1 MLDTV
6 GERLKFARERVKLK
20 QKEVC
25 EYVEIPK
32 IQTLSAYERGVN
44 SPPIETLKKLSRLY
58 HVSIDWIVCG
68 EEFQEVAEPGTA
80 ALVENLFNAANGLGL
95 DIGPETD
102 YNGEPTGKYVVWLEN
117 DKLTGFNSLIGD
129 LIRLH
134 DLREMLDGDD
144 YRTLVQKRIK
154 ARAIES
160 NNFEPV
166 PPELQTEPRN
176 FFQEIMDD
184 NVDLPF

>member
-6 GERLKFARERVKLK
+6 GERLKYARERVKLK

-25 EYVEIPK
+25 ESVDIPK

-44 SPPIETLKKLSRLY
+44 SPPIEVLKRLSRLY

-68 EEFQEVAEPGTA
+68 EEFRETTKLGTA
-80 ALVENLFNAANGLGL
+80 DLIENLFNAANRLGL
-95 DIGPETD
+95 DIGPELNWD
-102 YNGEPTGKYVVWLEN
+102 NEPTGEYVVWLKN
-117 DKLTGFNSLIGD
+117 DTLRGFNSLIGD

-134 DLREMLDGDD
+134 DLREMLDSDD

-154 ARAIES
+154 ACATES
-160 NNFEPV
+160 NNFELI
-166 PPELQTEPRN
+166 PPEQPTPFVELA
-176 FFQEIMDD
+176 DD
-184 NVDLPF
+184 DGDLPF

>member
-1 MLDTV
+1 MFDTV

-25 EYVEIPK
+25 ESVEIPK

-68 EEFQEVAEPGTA
+68 EEFQETSKMGKSE
-80 ALVENLFNAANGLGL
+80 LIESLFNAVNGLGL
-95 DIGPETD
+95 DVGPELNWD
-102 YNGEPTGKYVVWLEN
+102 NEPTGKYVVWLEN
-117 DKLTGFNSLIGD
+117 DKLKGFNSLIDD
-129 LIRLH
+129 LVRLY
-134 DLREMLDGDD
+134 DLREMLDSDD

-154 ARAIES
+154 ARAMES
-160 NNFEPV
+160 NDFEPI
-166 PPELQTEPRN
+166 PPKSQ
-176 FFQEIMDD
+176 DD
-184 NVDLPF
+184 FLEMLEDSAGDLPF